1 MLSGKKIL
9 LGITGGIAAYKA
21 AILVR
26 LLIKSGAEVKTVMSP
41 SAKEFISPVTI
52 ATLSRNKVL
61 SEFFNAAD
69 GDWNS
74 HVEMGLWADAFIIA
88 PATANTMA
96 KMAHGISDN
105 LLLTTYLSMR
115 CSVIIAPAMDLDML
129 KHPATLANM
138 EILQKR
144 GHLFIEAAT
153 GELASGL
160 SGKGR
165 MAEPEEI
172 VSFVQN
178 YFTNKNKLLN
188 KSVLITAGPTYEL
201 IDPVRFIGNFSS
213 GKMGYA
219 LAEACALQGANVTL
233 VSGPVSVTTQ
243 NPNISVI
250 KVISATEML
259 EKCQQYF
266 NETDIT
272 ILAAA
277 VADYKPVQA
286 AKNKIKK
293 AENELTIQL
302 IKNQD
307 IAATL
312 GLQKTDK
319 QIIIGF
325 ALETEN
331 ELQHAQEKMVRKN
344 FDFIVLNSLND
355 QKAGFGLD
363 TNKITICYKNNTTEN
378 FEAKSKKMV
387 AEDIVDRIANILK

>member
-259 EKCQQYF
+259 EKCQQHF
-266 NETDIT
+266 NGTDIT